1 LSDKEAGH
9 AIASPAQ
16 ALAES
21 FARSPKNGAMGN
33 ADTVRKH
40 RVDLHLSYGNAL
52 IATRGHG
59 AVETTAAFARARELA
74 SGLANPLEQLSIYY
88 GIFAGSFVR
97 GGETTTMR
105 EASLAALELAKHYPQ
120 SGEAAMAH
128 RMHGLSCWFEGDF
141 TNALGHLEQSSALFD
156 PERDRDLA
164 FRFGQDLGV
173 AAMNYLALTLWPTG
187 EIARALK
194 LQAAATQRARE
205 TRHLHT
211 IAYAVSYRAVF
222 EAMRSDARAAE
233 PYAAET
239 LELGRTHDLR
249 LYIGYGAVASGWVRA
264 RGGDPEQGVAQMREG
279 LDSLQRQGF
288 ALATPL
294 LYALLAELQAELGE
308 SATALATLDRT
319 LVEIERSG
327 HRTFAA
333 EVHRVRGEI
342 LLKWEPRDPSAAEAA
357 LQTAVAVAREQGA
370 RAFALRAAIS
380 LARLYQSTGRP
391 ADAHALLAPA
401 LEGFAETPEM
411 PEIAEAQELMERL
424 T

>member
-1 LSDKEAGH
+1 
-9 AIASPAQ
+9 
-16 ALAES
+16 
-21 FARSPKNGAMGN
+21 
-33 ADTVRKH
+33 
-40 RVDLHLSYGNAL
+40 
-52 IATRGHG
+52 
-59 AVETTAAFARARELA
+59 
-74 SGLANPLEQLSIYY
+74 
-88 GIFAGSFVR
+88 
-97 GGETTTMR
+97 
-105 EASLAALELAKHYPQ
+105 
-120 SGEAAMAH
+120 MAH

-141 TNALGHLEQSSALFD
+141 TNALGHLEQSLALFD

-173 AAMNYLALTLWPTG
+173 AAMNYIALTLWPTG

-233 PYAAET
+233 PYAEET

-264 RGGDPEQGVAQMREG
+264 RLGDREQGVALMREG

-319 LVEIERSG
+319 LVEVERSG

-342 LLKWEPRDPSAAEAA
+342 LLKWEPGDPAAEAA
-357 LQTAVAVAREQGA
+357 LQTAVSVARVQGA
-370 RAFALRAAIS
+370 RAFGLRAASS
-380 LARLYQSTGRP
+380 LARLYQSAGRP

-411 PEIAEAQELMERL
+411 PEIAEAQELIERL
-424 T
+424 A